1 MSQTPKPAPKNSKP
15 SKPPIPLLTV
25 SVPDAEEAFISLEDL
40 QENAQGASNKLQATM
55 RAVGQRQPVVLEA
68 LPNGKYR
75 VRDGN
80 RRIAAARKLGWKDI
94 HALVYPMMTDSQW
107 ALVIAGLHNRASN
120 PVEEARLFRE
130 LKKTL
135 TEEGI
140 SANTGHPVQVIRARL
155 ALLALPDDVLDLIG
169 TPTLAVG
176 IAERAAKLQGHFLTK
191 AVSEIRSKARTGD
204 TFSATELGEIKV
216 ARQGFLAA
224 KLSSAA
230 PSVSVPLIPPS
241 EVLAAEVREL
251 CERRG
256 VSLDELLHELRP
268 APQVQAAPRQN
279 VAVRRAV
286 N

>member
-25 SVPDAEEAFISLEDL
+25 SVPDAEEAFIPLEDL

-155 ALLALPDDVLDLIG
+155 SLLSLPDDVLECVG
-169 TPTLAVG
+169 SKTLALS
-176 IAERAAKLQGHFLTK
+176 IAERAAKLQGTFLTR
-191 AVSEIRSKARTGD
+191 AVAEIRKKAQVQEPFTASD
-204 TFSATELGEIKV
+204 LKEITV
-216 ARQGFLAA
+216 VRQGLLAS
-224 KLSSAA
+224 KLMSAA
-230 PSVSVPLIPPS
+230 PPAPALIPPA
-241 EVLAAEVREL
+241 EVLAAEVRDL

-256 VSLDELLHELRP
+256 VDLQALLRELTP
-268 APQVQAAPRQN
+268 APIAPAHPASN
-279 VAVRRAV
+279 VARAGV